1 MVDEIRN
8 SIDQGGIIMRKI
20 INPCKCKVYT
30 KTGNKVDGNA
40 FVKIEYKDSKLSM
53 CGVVAPLSNG
63 NCLGSAGQCVD
74 EIRNGS
80 PTDEWTAEMLNKLCD
95 IWDRW
100 HLNDMRPYCEHM
112 RELGWAEHAQDKVKI
127 EKWTLTKEACQKKDN
142 AKKRA
147 VECLKNGEPFYP
159 TKEETAYANMDY
171 SIDVYNDEDI
181 FEKYGKLYK
190 DAYEL
195 KEKDCLGHS
204 NTEYKTRGWI
214 SYKDHKLGFI
224 GRECPVCGYKYGTA
238 WKMEEVPQDI
248 IEWLESL
255 PKTKVKPAWV

>member
-1 MVDEIRN
+1 M
-8 SIDQGGIIMRKI
+8 
-20 INPCKCKVYT
+20 
-30 KTGNKVDGNA
+30 
-40 FVKIEYKDSKLSM
+40 
-53 CGVVAPLSNG
+53 
-63 NCLGSAGQCVD
+63 
-74 EIRNGS
+74 
-80 PTDEWTAEMLNKLCD
+80 
-95 IWDRW
+95 
-100 HLNDMRPYCEHM
+100 NDMRPYCEHM
-112 RELGWAEHAQDKVKI
+112 RELGWTEHTQDKVKI

-147 VECLKNGEPFYP
+147 LECLKNGEPFYP
-159 TKEETAYANMDY
+159 TKEEITYANMEY

-181 FEKYGKLYK
+181 FEKYGNLYK
-190 DAYEL
+190 NAYEL

-248 IEWLESL
+248 IKWLESL
-255 PKTKVKPAWV
+255 PETKVKPTWV

>member
-1 MVDEIRN
+1 
-8 SIDQGGIIMRKI
+8 MRKI

-30 KTGNKVDGNA
+30 RTGNKVERNA
-40 FVKIEYKDSKLSM
+40 FVRIEYKDSKLSM
-53 CGVVAPLSNG
+53 SGVVAPLSNE

-74 EIRNGS
+74 EIRNGL
-80 PTDEWTAEMLNKLCD
+80 PTDEWTTEMLNKLCD

-112 RELGWAEHAQDKVKI
+112 RKLGWAEHTQDKVKI

-159 TKEETAYANMDY
+159 TKEETVYANMEY

-181 FEKYGKLYK
+181 FEKYGNSYK
-190 DAYEL
+190 NAYEL

-214 SYKDHKLGFI
+214 SYKEHKLGFI

-238 WKMEEVPQDI
+238 WLKEDVPQDV
-248 IEWLESL
+248 IEWLKNL
-255 PKTKVKPAWV
+255 PETTEHPAWV

>member
-1 MVDEIRN
+1 M
-8 SIDQGGIIMRKI
+8 
-20 INPCKCKVYT
+20 
-30 KTGNKVDGNA
+30 
-40 FVKIEYKDSKLSM
+40 
-53 CGVVAPLSNG
+53 
-63 NCLGSAGQCVD
+63 
-74 EIRNGS
+74 
-80 PTDEWTAEMLNKLCD
+80 
-95 IWDRW
+95 
-100 HLNDMRPYCEHM
+100 NDMCPYCEHM
-112 RELGWAEHAQDKVKI
+112 RELGWTEHTQDKVKI

-147 VECLKNGEPFYP
+147 LECLKNGEPFYP
-159 TKEETAYANMDY
+159 TKEETTYANMEY
-171 SIDVYNDEDI
+171 SIDVYDGE
-181 FEKYGKLYK
+181 EVTYGE
-190 DAYEL
+190 AYEL

-255 PKTKVKPAWV
+255 PETKVKPAWV

>member
-1 MVDEIRN
+1 
-8 SIDQGGIIMRKI
+8 MRKI

-30 KTGNKVDGNA
+30 RTGNKVERNA
-40 FVKIEYKDSKLSM
+40 FVRIEYKDSKLSM
-53 CGVVAPLSNG
+53 SGVVAPLSNG
-63 NCLGSAGQCVD
+63 NCLGSAGRCVD
-74 EIRNGS
+74 EIRNGL
-80 PTDEWTAEMLNKLCD
+80 PTDEWTTEMLNKLCD

-112 RELGWAEHAQDKVKI
+112 RELGWAEHTQDKVKI

-159 TKEETAYANMDY
+159 TKEETVYANMEY

-181 FEKYGKLYK
+181 FEKYGNSYK
-190 DAYEL
+190 NAYEL
-195 KEKDCLGHS
+195 KEKDCLRHS

-238 WKMEEVPQDI
+238 WLKEDVPQDV
-248 IEWLESL
+248 IEWLKNL
-255 PKTKVKPAWV
+255 PETTEHPAWV